1 MPLFYSKKHVAC
13 VSVGEPPHKRRREV
27 ETVTFIIHDF
37 KNRNEKRSENINSP
51 RVCAHGY
58 KWIIQVYPRGDKG
71 SPTDIEYSSCYF
83 TLAQEGEDVTAS
95 YTIRCKGYKGTV
107 KFPRMF
113 RNGDGYVGWG
123 FRKFLKRQSILDE
136 YLEEDGSL
144 VIEVDIQIAD
154 GNRAAWYPK
163 KLQQQDVL
171 VELYQDASSETSD
184 VAFSVGETIY
194 RAHKNIL
201 SVRAKKIYEMAEEC
215 DNGGPVPIHSMR
227 GEIFKSVLDFVYAV
241 KTPEIEKEDIA
252 IELLVAAD
260 CYNCVDLKL
269 YVEYVLVD
277 KFLNAGNAAALLILA
292 DSHSCALLKE
302 AATDLILTDKDT
314 VKNTSGWA
322 KIKESNRLLVELLE
336 SNVSSNASDGDIDKL
351 DVATLREELEEADL
365 ELDGSREVLV
375 NRLKTHRQDQA
386 TKTEVAIAS

>member
-1 MPLFYSKKHVAC
+1 MPLFYSKKRVAC

-37 KNRNEKRSENINSP
+37 KNRKEKRSEPIDSP
-51 RVCAHGY
+51 RVRAHGY
-58 KWIIQVYPRGDKG
+58 NWRIQVYPRGDEG
-71 SPTDIEYSSCYF
+71 SPTDTEYIACHLR
-83 TLAQEGEDVTAS
+83 LAQEGDATAS
-95 YTIRCKGYKGTV
+95 LTIRCKGYKRTAA
-107 KFPRMF
+107 FPARF
-113 RNGDGYVGWG
+113 HKSTFEWGY
-123 FRKFLKRQSILDE
+123 RDFLKRQSILDE
-136 YLEEDGSL
+136 YLEDDGSL

-154 GNRAAWYPK
+154 GKRVAWYPK

-184 VAFSVGETIY
+184 VAFSVGETVY

-201 SVRAKKIYEMAEEC
+201 SVRAKKIYEMAEEY
-215 DNGGPVPIHSMR
+215 DNGVPVPIHSMR
-227 GEIFKSVLDFVYAV
+227 GEIFKSVLDFVYTG
-241 KTPEIEKEDIA
+241 KTPKIEREDIA

-302 AATDLILTDKDT
+302 EATNLILTDKDT
-314 VKNTSGWA
+314 VQNTSGWS

-351 DVATLREELEEADL
+351 DVAILRAKLENADL
-365 ELDGSREVLV
+365 ELDGSREILV
-375 NRLKTHRQDQA
+375 DRLKTHRQDQA